1 MGSLKDDSKAFEPK
15 GVLTIADLQ
24 SVDVNLNLFDGDGIN
39 SNDGRP
45 FKYRYIE
52 VNGQEYR
59 VPDSVRSQL
68 KQIIAAKPDLKS
80 IKVIKTG
87 SGMMTKYQVI
97 AL

>member
-24 SVDVNLNLFDGDGIN
+24 SVDVNLALFDGEGIN
-39 SNDGRP
+39 SNDGKP
-45 FKYRYIE
+45 FKYKYIE
-52 VNGQEYR
+52 VSGQEYR
-59 VPDSVRSQL
+59 VPDSVRQQI
-68 KQIIAAKPDLKS
+68 KQILAAKHDLKT